1 MDARE
6 LRVDGG
12 PTGNAYLMEFQSG
25 ILDTEILVPDCEEL
39 SGLGAAYAAG
49 MAAGLYDEGVFAGI
63 KHRIF
68 APKMDPA
75 VRERKLEGWK
85 KAVGA
90 VLSLSGQEMECAGS

>member
-1 MDARE
+1 M
-6 LRVDGG
+6 LWM
-12 PTGNAYLMEFQSG
+12 LLQ
-25 ILDTEILVPDCEEL
+25 I
-39 SGLGAAYAAG
+39 
-49 MAAGLYDEGVFAGI
+49 FAGI